1 MAAEGGLR
9 VHTGRSAA
17 RRALVPRGAL
27 RWMLAVLAV
36 LGLHALTL
44 QELAHL
50 LPGTASEAPT
60 AQATR
65 AFVTRTVRIDN
76 AAPKAAP
83 ARPAAAPV
91 APRTPKMP
99 KPPTR
104 TLPPPSAS
112 PGPSLAQAGTGTETG
127 TPAPGLY
134 TAPVSPDAAALAP
147 AAEPRALID
156 GKQLAA
162 EPASAPAAPAAL
174 APAFAMVL
182 ASAASSPAAATAPP
196 VYDYLVPGSTRLKYE
211 LSGLVKGFSYHVS
224 SELLWLHDGKTYDAR
239 LEISHFLLGS
249 RVQTSK
255 GAITAQGL
263 EPLRFGDKVRSEVAA
278 HFQRAKGV
286 VSFSANTP
294 DVPLLPLAQDQLSI
308 FMQLA
313 AMWGG
318 NAARFAP
325 GMQLPFQAVGPRSA
339 EFWVFVVGPPERL
352 KVEGRELASVKLLR
366 ERTAEYDVRVELWLA
381 PALDYLP
388 ARIRLTQSNGDEVDM
403 LWRKTEKP

>member
-9 VHTGRSAA
+9 MHTGRSAA

-36 LGLHALTL
+36 LGLHALTWK
-44 QELAHL
+44 ELADM

-60 AQATR
+60 APATR

-83 ARPAAAPV
+83 ARPAAPPA
-91 APRTPKMP
+91 APRTPTMP

-104 TLPPPSAS
+104 SVVPPSAT
-112 PGPSLAQAGTGTETG
+112 PGPEARTGTQAPVLNG
-127 TPAPGLY
+127 T
-134 TAPVSPDAAALAP
+134 PVSPDAAALAP
-147 AAEPRALID
+147 AAEPRAPID

-174 APAFAMVL
+174 APASATVV
-182 ASAASSPAAATAPP
+182 ASAASSPAATAAAAPP

-211 LSGLVKGFSYHVS
+211 VSGLVKGFGYRVS
-224 SELLWLHDGKTYDAR
+224 GELLWLQDGKTYDAR

-294 DVPLLPLAQDQLSI
+294 DAPLLPLAQDQLSI

-318 NAARFAP
+318 NAGRFAP

-339 EFWVFVVGPPERL
+339 ESWVFVVGPPERL
-352 KVEGRELASVKLLR
+352 SVEGRELTSVKLLR
-366 ERTAEYDVRVELWLA
+366 ERTAQYDVRVELWLA

>member
-9 VHTGRSAA
+9 VHTERSAA

-44 QELAHL
+44 QELARM
-50 LPGTASEAPT
+50 LPGTASEAPS

-91 APRTPKMP
+91 APRTTKTPV
-99 KPPTR
+99 R
-104 TLPPPSAS
+104 SVIPPSVS
-112 PGPSLAQAGTGTETG
+112 PGPSPVQAATG
-127 TPAPGLY
+127 TPAPGVD
-134 TAPVSPDAAALAP
+134 TAPVLPEVTALAHVGAP
-147 AAEPRALID
+147 SSQAG

-162 EPASAPAAPAAL
+162 ELAL
-174 APAFAMVL
+174 APAAFAASVPASSPVV
-182 ASAASSPAAATAPP
+182 ASAASSPAAATATTAATAPP

-211 LSGLVKGFSYHVS
+211 VSGLVKGFSYHVS